1 MDKTYDKLVTKFNN
15 INNKINSKE
24 NELEKLDKERSIVIK
39 QILELIEGNN
49 SNNKVIKKKL
59 IKYNIYFKFFNKLF
73 MFKYGKW
80 IKLPPSTDFPR
91 ELSEDVWILPL
102 DIESQKK

>member
-39 QILELIEGNN
+39 QILDHIEENN
-49 SNNKVIKKKL
+49 SNNKVIEK
-59 IKYNIYFKFFNKLF
+59 N
-73 MFKYGKW
+73 
-80 IKLPPSTDFPR
+80 
-91 ELSEDVWILPL
+91 
-102 DIESQKK
+102 